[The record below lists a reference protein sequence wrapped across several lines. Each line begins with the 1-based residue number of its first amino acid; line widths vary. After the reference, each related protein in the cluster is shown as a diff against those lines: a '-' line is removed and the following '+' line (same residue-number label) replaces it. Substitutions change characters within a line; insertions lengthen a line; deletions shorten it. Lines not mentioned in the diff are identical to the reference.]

1 MDLTSIKRIGKSA
14 GEFVLSVSDRKVPA
28 AGSHRKSPLKQLR
41 PQKRV
46 LLIMPCSDS
55 SSAPDKISGCSIRI
69 WNHKQQTDP
78 AGKQP
83 QQIKRDKALQPDKN
97 ACPFASLH
105 NLPAVPQAL
114 NCRKLRKIQANIK
127 TLGILAG

>member
-1 MDLTSIKRIGKSA
+1 MNKIYLRRRGFNLHQKNWKIR

-46 LLIMPCSDS
+46 LLIMPVPI
-55 SSAPDKISGCSIRI
+55 AHQLQIKISGCSIRI

-83 QQIKRDKALQPDKN
+83 QQIKRDKAYSQIKTPPL
-97 ACPFASLH
+97 ASHH
-105 NLPAVPQAL
+105 NFPAVTQAL
-114 NCRKLRKIQANIK
+114 N
-127 TLGILAG
+127 